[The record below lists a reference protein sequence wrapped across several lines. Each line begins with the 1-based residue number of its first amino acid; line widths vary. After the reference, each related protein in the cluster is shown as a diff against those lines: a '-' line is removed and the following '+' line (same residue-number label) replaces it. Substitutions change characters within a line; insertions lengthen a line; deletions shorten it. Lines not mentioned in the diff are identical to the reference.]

1 MARVSLTVTGTIV
14 VALSFS
20 SALPTTDET
29 TRVNYTGHRLVS
41 VTATTA
47 DHVALLSTL
56 ADRLRIDIWQHATD
70 AGMPALL
77 RLSPEVVAEFLAT
90 TSRSSLHVTTACANL
105 QAMIDNERK
114 ALRSTDYSTTAT
126 PRFDKY
132 LNYKAFKEALEQY
145 GKKYDH
151 VTYTSI
157 GRSYEGRDLIGVH
170 VNAKENLPIVFLEC
184 GIHAREWIA
193 HTACLY
199 MIDQLATQNETNETI
214 RNLLYKYE
222 WRIYPVVNPD
232 GYEFTHT
239 TDRFWRKTR
248 SRSIYSKICRGADAN
263 RNFDV
268 GGFCKIKSSPNPC
281 TDTYCGD
288 NAFSEPEARAIRDAL
303 QAVQKRTEF
312 YFSVHSFGQLWMF
325 PYGYSRERVP
335 EYNQLLN
342 ISLNAKEAIRRVHGS
357 NYTVGPISTTL
368 YGVSGTSVDW
378 AYEYAG
384 VTKSFVLELRPAF
397 SQTTGN
403 LGFIL
408 PVEDILPTVQET
420 WEGIKR
426 AVAA

>member
-170 VNAKENLPIVFLEC
+170 
-184 GIHAREWIA
+184 
-193 HTACLY
+193 
-199 MIDQLATQNETNETI
+199 LATQNETNETI